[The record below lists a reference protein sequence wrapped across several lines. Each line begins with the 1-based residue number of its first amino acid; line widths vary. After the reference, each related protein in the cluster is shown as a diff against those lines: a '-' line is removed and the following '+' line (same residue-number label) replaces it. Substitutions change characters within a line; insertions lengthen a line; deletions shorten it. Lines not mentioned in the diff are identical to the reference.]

1 MSLLN
6 NSLIQKVAIATAL
19 YNKYKYCFYSRVS
32 FFSSSIN
39 GEIFVTILYTMHGA
53 RDIVHLAYTLT
64 KHLGQESPGLL
75 AAGLEAGPG
84 LQDQAEPLD

>member
-1 MSLLN
+1 
-6 NSLIQKVAIATAL
+6 
-19 YNKYKYCFYSRVS
+19 
-32 FFSSSIN
+32 
-39 GEIFVTILYTMHGA
+39 MHGA

-84 LQDQAEPLD
+84 LQDQAEPLDWQVGGEHVAVADSGGLSHFVLQDPAAEGVGQGVWLTAD